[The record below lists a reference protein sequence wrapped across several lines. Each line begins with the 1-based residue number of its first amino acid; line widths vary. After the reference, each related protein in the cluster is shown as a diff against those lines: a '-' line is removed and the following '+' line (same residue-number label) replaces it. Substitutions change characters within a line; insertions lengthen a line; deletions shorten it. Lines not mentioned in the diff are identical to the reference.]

1 MSIAIDVTAWAAD
14 RATGIATLQALGIAD
29 VDANGDIVPLVQA
42 HIHPFRASEQVT
54 CIKVPAVYENGVLV
68 TPAEIVPGWHVNI
81 RYYGATALNLLAE
94 EPYEIVEGPMGP
106 ARRYLGWTEADSLF
120 ERTLILDMIDQRT
133 GQAPVWYALEEIPQ
147 PPGYQ
152 MAGGAV
158 RLYDPALISS
168 QSCVF
173 A

>member
-29 VDANGDIVPLVQA
+29 VDENGDIIPLVSA
-42 HIHPFRASEQVT
+42 HIHPARA
-54 CIKVPAVYENGVLV
+54 
-68 TPAEIVPGWHVNI
+68 AEDIAIEGAPGWHCNI
-81 RYYGATALNLLAE
+81 RFHSASALAIME
-94 EPYEIVEGPMGP
+94 TPPEG
-106 ARRYLGWTEADSLF
+106 GWTAEHDLF
-120 ERTLILDMIDQRT
+120 ARTTLLSMIDART
-133 GQAPVWYALEEIPQ
+133 GQAPQWYALESIPQ

-168 QSCVF
+168 QSCVWG
-173 A
+173 

>member
-1 MSIAIDVTAWAAD
+1 MSIAIDVTAWAID

-29 VDANGDIVPLVQA
+29 VDANGDIVPLVSA
-42 HIHPFRASEQVT
+42 HIHPSRAAEDIAIVST
-54 CIKVPAVYENGVLV
+54 PAVYENGVLV
-68 TPAEIVPGWHVNI
+68 TPAEIVPGWHCNI
-81 RYYGATALNLLAE
+81 RYHSQTALNLLAE
-94 EPYEIVEGPMGP
+94 VP
-106 ARRYLGWTEADSLF
+106 AEGWTEADGLF

-133 GQAPVWYALEEIPQ
+133 GQAPEWYALESIPQ

-168 QSCVF
+168 QSCVWG
-173 A
+173 

>member
-1 MSIAIDVTAWAAD
+1 MTHIDVTCWAVN

-29 VDANGDIVPLVQA
+29 VDENGDIIPLVSA
-42 HIHPFRASEQVT
+42 HIHPSRAAED
-54 CIKVPAVYENGVLV
+54 IAIDGVG
-68 TPAEIVPGWHVNI
+68 GWHVNI

-94 EPYEIVEGPMGP
+94 EPYEIIDGPMGP
-106 ARRYLGWTEADSLF
+106 TRRYLGWTEADGLF
-120 ERTLILDMIDQRT
+120 ERTTILDMIDQRT
-133 GQAPVWYALEEIPQ
+133 GQAPEWYALESIPQ

>member
-1 MSIAIDVTAWAAD
+1 
-14 RATGIATLQALGIAD
+14 
-29 VDANGDIVPLVQA
+29 VDANGDIIPLVSA
-42 HIHPFRASEQVT
+42 HIHPARASEQVT
-54 CIKVPAVYENGVLV
+54 CIAVPAVYDGMTLV

-81 RYYGATALNLLAE
+81 RYYGQTALNLLAE
-94 EPYEIVEGPMGP
+94 EPYEIVETEMGP
-106 ARRYLGWTEADSLF
+106 QRRHLGWTEADGLF
-120 ERTLILDMIDQRT
+120 ERTLILDLIDART
-133 GQAPVWYALEEIPQ
+133 GQAPQWYALAEIPQ

-168 QSCVF
+168 QSSVF

>member
-1 MSIAIDVTAWAAD
+1 MTHIDVTCWSIN

-29 VDANGDIVPLVQA
+29 VDANGDIYPLVSA

-94 EPYEIVEGPMGP
+94 EPVD
-106 ARRYLGWTEADSLF
+106 GWTEADGLF
-120 ERTLILDMIDQRT
+120 EKTTILDLIDART
-133 GQAPVWYALEEIPQ
+133 GQAPVWYALAEIPQ

-168 QSCVF
+168 QSSVW

>member
-81 RYYGATALNLLAE
+81 RYYGQTALNLLAE
-94 EPYEIVEGPMGP
+94 VPEG
-106 ARRYLGWTEADSLF
+106 GWTEADGLF

-133 GQAPVWYALEEIPQ
+133 GQVPEWYALEEIPQ

-168 QSCVF
+168 QSCVWG
-173 A
+173 

>member
-1 MSIAIDVTAWAAD
+1 MSIAIDVTCWAQD

-29 VDANGDIVPLVQA
+29 VDANGDIYPLVSA
-42 HIHPFRASEQVT
+42 HIHPARA
-54 CIKVPAVYENGVLV
+54 
-68 TPAEIVPGWHVNI
+68 AEDIAIPEAPGWHVNI
-81 RYYGATALNLLAE
+81 RYYGQTALNLLAE
-94 EPYEIVEGPMGP
+94 VPEGGWGP
-106 ARRYLGWTEADSLF
+106 EHGLF
-120 ERTLILDMIDQRT
+120 ERTVILDLIDART
-133 GQAPVWYALEEIPQ
+133 GQVPEWYALEEIPQ

>member
-1 MSIAIDVTAWAAD
+1 MTHIDVTCWAQD

-29 VDANGDIVPLVQA
+29 VDENGDIIPLVSA
-42 HIHPFRASEQVT
+42 HIHPSRAAEDIAI
-54 CIKVPAVYENGVLV
+54 IKTPAVYDGMALV

-81 RYYGATALNLLAE
+81 RYYGQTALNLLAE
-94 EPYEIVEGPMGP
+94 VPEG
-106 ARRYLGWTEADSLF
+106 GWTEADGLF
-120 ERTLILDMIDQRT
+120 ERTTILDLIDART
-133 GQAPVWYALEEIPQ
+133 GQAPQWYALESIPQ

-168 QSCVF
+168 QSCVWG
-173 A
+173 

>member
-1 MSIAIDVTAWAAD
+1 MTHVDVTCWAQD

-29 VDANGDIVPLVQA
+29 VDENGDIVPLVQA

-54 CIKVPAVYENGVLV
+54 CIKTPAVYDGMTLV

-94 EPYEIVEGPMGP
+94 VPEG
-106 ARRYLGWTEADSLF
+106 GWTEADGIF
-120 ERTLILDMIDQRT
+120 EKTTILDLIDART
-133 GQAPVWYALEEIPQ
+133 GQAPQWYALEEIPQ

>member
-29 VDANGDIVPLVQA
+29 VDANGDIIPLVSA
-42 HIHPFRASEQVT
+42 HIHPARA
-54 CIKVPAVYENGVLV
+54 
-68 TPAEIVPGWHVNI
+68 AEDIAIPGAPGWHVNI
-81 RYYGATALNLLAE
+81 RYHSQTALNLLAE
-94 EPYEIVEGPMGP
+94 EPYEIVETEMGP
-106 ARRYLGWTEADSLF
+106 QRRYLGWGPEHGLF
-120 ERTLILDMIDQRT
+120 ERTTILDMIDQRT

-168 QSCVF
+168 QSCVWG
-173 A
+173 

>member
-29 VDANGDIVPLVQA
+29 VDENGDLYPLVSA

-54 CIKVPAVYENGVLV
+54 CIKVPAVYDEQGALV

-81 RYYGATALNLLAE
+81 RYHSATALALLAE
-94 EPYEIVEGPMGP
+94 VPEG
-106 ARRYLGWTEADSLF
+106 GWTEADGLF
-120 ERTLILDMIDQRT
+120 ERTTILDLIDART
-133 GQAPVWYALEEIPQ
+133 GQAPQWYALESIPQ

-152 MAGGAV
+152 MADGAV

-168 QSCVF
+168 QSCVWG
-173 A
+173 

>member
-81 RYYGATALNLLAE
+81 RYYGQTALNLLAE
-94 EPYEIVEGPMGP
+94 VPEG
-106 ARRYLGWTEADSLF
+106 GWTEADGLF

-133 GQAPVWYALEEIPQ
+133 GQVPEWYALESIPQ

-168 QSCVF
+168 QSCVWG
-173 A
+173 

>member
-1 MSIAIDVTAWAAD
+1 MTHIDVTCWAVN
-14 RATGIATLQALGIAD
+14 RATGIATLRALGIAD
-29 VDANGDIVPLVQA
+29 VDANGDIYPLVSA
-42 HIHPFRASEQVT
+42 HIHPARASEDIAIVKT
-54 CIKVPAVYENGVLV
+54 PAVYDGMTLV

-81 RYYGATALNLLAE
+81 RYYGQTALNLLAE
-94 EPYEIVEGPMGP
+94 VPEG
-106 ARRYLGWTEADSLF
+106 GWTAADGIF
-120 ERTLILDMIDQRT
+120 EKTTILDLIDART
-133 GQAPVWYALEEIPQ
+133 GQAPQWYALESIPQ

>member
-29 VDANGDIVPLVQA
+29 VDGEGNIIPLVSA
-42 HIHPFRASEQVT
+42 HIHPARA
-54 CIKVPAVYENGVLV
+54 
-68 TPAEIVPGWHVNI
+68 AEDIAIPGVPGWHVNI
-81 RYYGATALNLLAE
+81 RYYGQTALNLVAE
-94 EPYEIVEGPMGP
+94 VPEG
-106 ARRYLGWTEADSLF
+106 GWTEADGLF
-120 ERTLILDMIDQRT
+120 ERTVILDMIDQRT
-133 GQAPVWYALEEIPQ
+133 GQAPVWYALESIPQ

-168 QSCVF
+168 QTCVWG
-173 A
+173 

>member
-1 MSIAIDVTAWAAD
+1 MSHIDVTCWAIN

-29 VDANGDIVPLVQA
+29 VDANGDIVPLVSA
-42 HIHPFRASEQVT
+42 HIHPARASEQVT
-54 CIKVPAVYENGVLV
+54 CIKVPAVYDGRTLV

-81 RYYGATALNLLAE
+81 RYYGQTALNLLAE

-106 ARRYLGWTEADSLF
+106 TRRYLGWTEADGLF
-120 ERTLILDMIDQRT
+120 ERTTILDMIDQRT

>member
-1 MSIAIDVTAWAAD
+1 MSHIDVTCWAVN

-29 VDANGDIVPLVQA
+29 VDENGDIIPLVQA

-54 CIKVPAVYENGVLV
+54 CIKVPAVYENGVLI
-68 TPAEIVPGWHVNI
+68 TPAEVVPGWHVNI
-81 RYYGATALNLLAE
+81 RYYGQTALNLLAE
-94 EPYEIVEGPMGP
+94 VPEG
-106 ARRYLGWTEADSLF
+106 GWTEADGLF
-120 ERTLILDMIDQRT
+120 ERTLILDLIDQRT
-133 GQAPVWYALEEIPQ
+133 GQSPVWYALESIPQ

-168 QSCVF
+168 QSCVWG
-173 A
+173 

>member
-1 MSIAIDVTAWAAD
+1 MSHIDVTAWAAD

-29 VDANGDIVPLVQA
+29 VDEAGDIIPLVSA
-42 HIHPFRASEQVT
+42 HIHPARASED
-54 CIKVPAVYENGVLV
+54 IAIPGA
-68 TPAEIVPGWHVNI
+68 PGWHVNI

-94 EPYEIVEGPMGP
+94 VPEG
-106 ARRYLGWTEADSLF
+106 GWTEADGLF
-120 ERTLILDMIDQRT
+120 ERTLILDLIDQRT
-133 GQAPVWYALEEIPQ
+133 GQAPQWYALEEIPQ

-168 QSCVF
+168 QSCVWG
-173 A
+173 

>member
-29 VDANGDIVPLVQA
+29 VDGEGNIIPLVSA
-42 HIHPFRASEQVT
+42 HIHPARASEQVT
-54 CIKVPAVYENGVLV
+54 CIAVPAVYDGMTLV

-81 RYYGATALNLLAE
+81 RYYGQTALNLLRE

-106 ARRYLGWTEADSLF
+106 ERRHIGWTEADGLF
-120 ERTLILDMIDQRT
+120 EKTTILDLIDART
-133 GQAPVWYALEEIPQ
+133 GQAPQWYALESIPQ

-168 QSCVF
+168 QSCVWG
-173 A
+173 

>member
-1 MSIAIDVTAWAAD
+1 MSIVIDCTAWAIN

-29 VDANGDIVPLVQA
+29 VDANGDLVPLVHA
-42 HIHPFRASEQVT
+42 HIHPARAAEDIAIVKT
-54 CIKVPAVYENGVLV
+54 PAVYDGMTLV

-81 RYYGATALNLLAE
+81 RYYGQTALNLLAE

-106 ARRYLGWTEADSLF
+106 QRRYLGWTEADGLF
-120 ERTLILDMIDQRT
+120 ERTTILDLIDART
-133 GQAPVWYALEEIPQ
+133 GQAPQWYALAEFPQ
-147 PPGYQ
+147 PPGYLRL
-152 MAGGAV
+152 GGNV
-158 RLYDPALISS
+158 RLYDPQMISS

>member
-29 VDANGDIVPLVQA
+29 VDANGDIIPLVSA
-42 HIHPFRASEQVT
+42 HIHPARAAEG
-54 CIKVPAVYENGVLV
+54 IAIPGVG
-68 TPAEIVPGWHVNI
+68 GWHVNI
-81 RYYGATALNLLAE
+81 RYYGQTALNLLAE
-94 EPYEIVEGPMGP
+94 VPEG
-106 ARRYLGWTEADSLF
+106 GWTEADGLF
-120 ERTLILDMIDQRT
+120 ERTTILDLIDQRT
-133 GQAPVWYALEEIPQ
+133 GQAPVWYALESIPQ

-168 QSCVF
+168 QTCVWG
-173 A
+173 

>member
-1 MSIAIDVTAWAAD
+1 MTAIDVTCWAQD

-29 VDANGDIVPLVQA
+29 VDANGDIIPLVSA
-42 HIHPFRASEQVT
+42 HIHPARASEQVT
-54 CIKVPAVYENGVLV
+54 CIKVPAVYDGRTLV

-81 RYYGATALNLLAE
+81 RYYGQTALNLLAP
-94 EPYEIVEGPMGP
+94 EPEG
-106 ARRYLGWTEADSLF
+106 GWTEADSLF
-120 ERTLILDMIDQRT
+120 ERTTILALIDART
-133 GQAPVWYALEEIPQ
+133 GQVPEWYALESIPQ

>member
-1 MSIAIDVTAWAAD
+1 MSIAIDVTCWAQD
-14 RATGIATLQALGIAD
+14 RATGVATLQALGIAD
-29 VDANGDIVPLVQA
+29 VDGEGNIVPLVSA
-42 HIHPFRASEQVT
+42 HIHPSRAAEQVT
-54 CIKVPAVYENGVLV
+54 CIKVPAVYDGMTLI

-81 RYYGATALNLLAE
+81 RYYGQTALNLLAE

-106 ARRYLGWTEADSLF
+106 TRRYLGWTEADGLF

-133 GQAPVWYALEEIPQ
+133 GQAPEWYALESIPQ

-168 QSCVF
+168 QSCVWG
-173 A
+173 

>member
-1 MSIAIDVTAWAAD
+1 MSIAIDVTAWATD

-29 VDANGDIVPLVQA
+29 VDANGDIIPLVSA
-42 HIHPFRASEQVT
+42 HIHPARAAED
-54 CIKVPAVYENGVLV
+54 IAIIRPAVYDGETLV
-68 TPAEIVPGWHVNI
+68 TPAAIIAGWHVNI
-81 RYYGATALNLLAE
+81 RYYGQTALNLLAE
-94 EPYEIVEGPMGP
+94 VPEG
-106 ARRYLGWTEADSLF
+106 GWTEADGLF
-120 ERTLILDMIDQRT
+120 ERTVILDMIDQRT
-133 GQAPVWYALEEIPQ
+133 GQSPVWYALESIPQ

>member
-1 MSIAIDVTAWAAD
+1 MSIAIDVTCWAVN

-29 VDANGDIVPLVQA
+29 VDEAVDIYPLVSA
-42 HIHPFRASEQVT
+42 HIHPARAAED
-54 CIKVPAVYENGVLV
+54 IAIPGVS
-68 TPAEIVPGWHVNI
+68 GWHCNI
-81 RYYGATALNLLAE
+81 RYHSGTALALLAE
-94 EPYEIVEGPMGP
+94 VPEG
-106 ARRYLGWTEADSLF
+106 GWTEADGLF
-120 ERTLILDMIDQRT
+120 ERTTILDMIDART
-133 GQAPVWYALEEIPQ
+133 GQVPEWYALESIPQ